1 MFEEKIVIHVAAD
14 RERPDKGCG
23 CFCQYSL
30 LRYSGARQPHLP
42 NRSIDMMALPVEAEI
57 EGVASEYEND
67 QDLEETEVT
76 FWLNSCPC
84 LNGQQAGLGDVSG

>member
-1 MFEEKIVIHVAAD
+1 MISILEREKIAV
-14 RERPDKGCG
+14 
-23 CFCQYSL
+23 
-30 LRYSGARQPHLP
+30 RQPHP
-42 NRSIDMMALPVEAEI
+42 SKNRSINMMALPVEAEI

>member
-30 LRYSGARQPHLP
+30 LRYSSARQPHLP

-57 EGVASEYEND
+57 EYEND
-67 QDLEETEVT
+67 QDLEEEETEVT
-76 FWLNSCPC
+76 LWLKSCLC